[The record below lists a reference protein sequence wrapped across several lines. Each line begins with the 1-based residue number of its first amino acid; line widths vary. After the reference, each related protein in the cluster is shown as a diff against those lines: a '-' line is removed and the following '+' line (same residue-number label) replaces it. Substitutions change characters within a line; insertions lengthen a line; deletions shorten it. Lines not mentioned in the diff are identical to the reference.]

1 MDDDEEE
8 QIEMCTM
15 RMLPDADNYDE
26 EKDHPQFASRSGTS
40 SLQSSISKR
49 ANSTRRSLKEL
60 SEGVQQRFQPI
71 THGRSLQ
78 RISEDESPSP
88 PTAPPR
94 PNRQLYRSSVDRLS
108 MSDGALKQQTSEE
121 VVSEGQRSNWNQ
133 SVERIEN
140 ALHRNYY
147 TIAYTIVIVA
157 YLAGFA
163 EYLYFRLTSLIVPEH
178 LVFHPPCEGK
188 ALRKIG
194 KDGFHYGVSIC
205 AFIGVAIFQ
214 LMCFFGLTISE
225 KWTESK
231 ENPRESR
238 QAAQREEFALFVR
251 TMISS
256 TMYRVYLCYAIC
268 SLINCAIIFYM
279 VGIQDSL
286 GDVVSTILLYV
297 FDAVVILYFIA
308 FPLTTVFYHPY
319 VNCFRKRRGTPAR
332 FTLPAPA
339 PQTQTSTLESNISG
353 LEEAMT
359 KAGGTP
365 PVHQNP
371 STISIPSLN
380 FSRQD
385 PLRQGHRST
394 PSMSQISAD
403 IPVLEEYLHSP
414 RRQLPQPK
422 PAFAVEEN
430 LEDERITTFV

>member
-1 MDDDEEE
+1 MSSNISHF
-8 QIEMCTM
+8 Q
-15 RMLPDADNYDE
+15 RMLPDTDSHEDVT
-26 EKDHPQFASRSGTS
+26 DHPQFASTRSGTS
-40 SLQSSISKR
+40 SLQSSLTKR

-78 RISEDESPSP
+78 RITEDESPST

-94 PNRQLYRSSVDRLS
+94 PNRQIYRNSIDQSS
-108 MSDGALKQQTSEE
+108 MSGERVLKHHASEE
-121 VVSEGQRSNWNQ
+121 VVSEGQRSNWSQ

-147 TIAYTIVIVA
+147 TIAYSIVIVA
-157 YLAGFA
+157 YLAGFT

-188 ALRKIG
+188 ATRKIG

-205 AFIGVAIFQ
+205 AFIGIAIFQ

-225 KWTESK
+225 KWTQSK

-238 QAAQREEFALFVR
+238 QAAQREEFAFFVR

-256 TMYRVYLCYAIC
+256 TMYRVFLCYGIC

-286 GDVVSTILLYV
+286 GDVVSTIFLYV

-308 FPLTTVFYHPY
+308 FPLTTVIYHPY
-319 VNCFRKRRGTPAR
+319 VNCFNQRRGTPAR
-332 FTLPAPA
+332 FTIPDTGSR
-339 PQTQTSTLESNISG
+339 TQTSTLESNISG
-353 LEEAMT
+353 LEEAMA
-359 KAGGTP
+359 KPEP
-365 PVHQNP
+365 PVHRSSP
-371 STISIPSLN
+371 PAIPSLN
-380 FSRQD
+380 FSRHD
-385 PLRQGHRST
+385 PRRQGHRST
-394 PSMSQISAD
+394 GSISTD

-414 RRQLPQPK
+414 RRQLPK
-422 PAFAVEEN
+422 PTLAVEEN

>member
-1 MDDDEEE
+1 
-8 QIEMCTM
+8 
-15 RMLPDADNYDE
+15 MLPDTTDNYDE
-26 EKDHPQFASRSGTS
+26 EVTDHPQFASTRSGTS
-40 SLQSSISKR
+40 SLQSSLSKR

-78 RISEDESPSP
+78 RISEDESPTTP
-88 PTAPPR
+88 KAPPR
-94 PNRQLYRSSVDRLS
+94 PNRQLYRNSIDQLS
-108 MSDGALKQQTSEE
+108 MSEAALKTQTSEE
-121 VVSEGQRSNWNQ
+121 DKSVVSEGQRSNWSQ

-147 TIAYTIVIVA
+147 TIAYSIVIVA
-157 YLAGFA
+157 YLAGFT

-188 ALRKIG
+188 ATRKIG

-225 KWTESK
+225 KWTQSK

-256 TMYRVYLCYAIC
+256 TMYRVFLCYGIC

-286 GDVVSTILLYV
+286 GDVVSTIFLYV

-308 FPLTTVFYHPY
+308 FPLTTVIYHPY
-319 VNCFRKRRGTPAR
+319 VNCFRQRRGVPAR
-332 FTLPAPA
+332 FTLPDVGAR
-339 PQTQTSTLESNISG
+339 TQTSTLESNISG
-353 LEEAMT
+353 LEEAMA
-359 KAGGTP
+359 KPPGGTP
-365 PVHQNP
+365 PVHRNTTPPQ
-371 STISIPSLN
+371 IPSLN

-385 PLRQGHRST
+385 PLRQGHRPTGS
-394 PSMSQISAD
+394 ISAD

-414 RRQLPQPK
+414 RRQLPYPK
-422 PAFAVEEN
+422 PTLAIEEN
-430 LEDERITTFV
+430 VDDERITTFV

>member
-1 MDDDEEE
+1 MLPEAAEQADDE
-8 QIEMCTM
+8 
-15 RMLPDADNYDE
+15 LS
-26 EKDHPQFASRSGTS
+26 DHPQFASSRSSTS
-40 SLQSSISKR
+40 SLQSSISRR

-78 RISEDESPSP
+78 RINEDESPST

-94 PNRQLYRSSVDRLS
+94 PNRQIYRNSIDNLNMPDSVAVLKPQASSESVI
-108 MSDGALKQQTSEE
+108 
-121 VVSEGQRSNWNQ
+121 SEGQRSNWSQ
-133 SVERIEN
+133 SVGRIES

-147 TIAYTIVIVA
+147 TIAYSIVIVA

-188 ALRKIG
+188 AARKIG

-205 AFIGVAIFQ
+205 AFIGIAIFQ

-225 KWTESK
+225 KWTQSK

-256 TMYRVYLCYAIC
+256 TMYRVFLCYGIC

-286 GDVVSTILLYV
+286 GDVVSTIFLYV

-308 FPLTTVFYHPY
+308 FPLTTVIYHPY
-319 VNCFRKRRGTPAR
+319 VNCFRARGGTPAR
-332 FTLPAPA
+332 FTLPASGPR
-339 PQTQTSTLESNISG
+339 TQTSTLESNIAKPEMAVS
-353 LEEAMT
+353 
-359 KAGGTP
+359 KSTP
-365 PVHQNP
+365 PAN
-371 STISIPSLN
+371 N

-385 PLRQGHRST
+385 PLRQGHRPTGSIST
-394 PSMSQISAD
+394 D

-414 RRQLPQPK
+414 RRQIQAAPIMRP
-422 PAFAVEEN
+422 PRFPVEPEEEV
-430 LEDERITTFV
+430 EDERITTFV

>member
-1 MDDDEEE
+1 MSYYEPYSSR
-8 QIEMCTM
+8 Q
-15 RMLPDADNYDE
+15 RMLPNTPDNYDDAS
-26 EKDHPQFASRSGTS
+26 DHPQFASRSGSS
-40 SLQSSISKR
+40 SLQSSLSKR

-78 RISEDESPSP
+78 RITEDDSPST

-94 PNRQLYRSSVDRLS
+94 PNRQLYRNSIDHLS
-108 MSDGALKQQTSEE
+108 MSEGALKQQTSEE
-121 VVSEGQRSNWNQ
+121 SPSEVSEGQRSNWSQ
-133 SVERIEN
+133 SVVKIEN

-147 TIAYTIVIVA
+147 TIAYSIVIIA
-157 YLAGFA
+157 YFAGFA

-188 ALRKIG
+188 ATRKIG
-194 KDGFHYGVSIC
+194 KDGFHYGISIC
-205 AFIGVAIFQ
+205 AFIGVATFQ

-225 KWTESK
+225 KWTQSK

-238 QAAQREEFALFVR
+238 RAAQREEFALFVR

-256 TMYRVYLCYAIC
+256 TMYRVFLCYGIC

-286 GDVVSTILLYV
+286 GDVVSTIFLYV

-308 FPLTTVFYHPY
+308 FPLTTVIYHPY
-319 VNCFRKRRGTPAR
+319 VHCFRRRGAPAR
-332 FTLPAPA
+332 FTLPDVG
-339 PQTQTSTLESNISG
+339 QRTQTSTLESNISG
-353 LEEAMT
+353 LEEAMG
-359 KAGGTP
+359 KATGGTP
-365 PVHQNP
+365 PVHRNP
-371 STISIPSLN
+371 SPPVIPSLN

-394 PSMSQISAD
+394 GSISTD

-414 RRQLPQPK
+414 RRQLPQPRL
-422 PAFAVEEN
+422 AVEEN
-430 LEDERITTFV
+430 LDDERITTFV

>member
-1 MDDDEEE
+1 
-8 QIEMCTM
+8 
-15 RMLPDADNYDE
+15 MLPDTTDNYDDVT
-26 EKDHPQFASRSGTS
+26 DHPQFATTRSGTS
-40 SLQSSISKR
+40 SLQSSLSKR

-78 RISEDESPSP
+78 RITEDESPST

-94 PNRQLYRSSVDRLS
+94 PNRQVYRNSIDQSS
-108 MSDGALKQQTSEE
+108 MSEIRLKQQASEE
-121 VVSEGQRSNWNQ
+121 VVSEGQRSNWSQ

-147 TIAYTIVIVA
+147 TIAYSIVIVA
-157 YLAGFA
+157 YLAGFT
-163 EYLYFRLTSLIVPEH
+163 EYLYFRLTSLIAPEH

-188 ALRKIG
+188 ATRKIG
-194 KDGFHYGVSIC
+194 KDGFHYGISIF
-205 AFIGVAIFQ
+205 AFIGIAIFQ

-225 KWTESK
+225 KWTQSK

-256 TMYRVYLCYAIC
+256 TMYRVFLCYGIC

-286 GDVVSTILLYV
+286 GDVVSTIFLYL

-308 FPLTTVFYHPY
+308 FPLTTVIYHPY
-319 VNCFRKRRGTPAR
+319 VNCFNQRRGVPAR
-332 FTLPAPA
+332 FTIPDFGPR
-339 PQTQTSTLESNISG
+339 TQTSTLESNISG
-353 LEEAMT
+353 LEEAMA
-359 KAGGTP
+359 KPSGGDP
-365 PVHQNP
+365 PVHRTSP
-371 STISIPSLN
+371 SSIPSLN

-394 PSMSQISAD
+394 GSISAD

-414 RRQLPQPK
+414 RRQFPK
-422 PAFAVEEN
+422 PQLAVEEN
-430 LEDERITTFV
+430 LEDDRISTFV